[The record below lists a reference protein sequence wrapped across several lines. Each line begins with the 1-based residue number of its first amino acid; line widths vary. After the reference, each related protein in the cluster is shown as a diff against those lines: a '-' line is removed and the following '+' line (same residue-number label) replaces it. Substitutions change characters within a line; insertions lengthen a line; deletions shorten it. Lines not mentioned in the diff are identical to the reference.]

1 MGDSGRMV
9 TSDPTVPPLDGPDG
23 DEPRRTAKRD
33 SLFLLAALFD
43 EDGLSRG
50 NARVRNL
57 SESGLMADC
66 ELRFSVGDRLVV
78 TLRGIGDVGGQVAWA
93 RGGQIGMMFDHGVD
107 PQAARKPVT
116 GVGDATH
123 QVPAHL
129 RPPPGPVRYRR

>member
-1 MGDSGRMV
+1 MV
-9 TSDPTVPPLDGPDG
+9 PSDPVPGDLDD

-43 EDGLSRG
+43 EAGLSRG
-50 NARVRNL
+50 RARVRNL

-66 ELRFSVGDRLVV
+66 ELRFSVGERIVV
-78 TLRGIGDVGGQVAWA
+78 TLRGIGEVSGRVAWA
-93 RGGQIGMMFDHGVD
+93 KGSMIGMAFDHGVD

-116 GVGDATH
+116 GAGASGGAH